1 LEIAVN
7 PVLIFV
13 LIVFALIGWVI
24 YRARKSARQRETRR
38 LFIETYPFPRV
49 LRFKLE
55 QAYPHL
61 SHEQTTMVLEGLR
74 TWFRM
79 INEHRRANFGM
90 PSVAVDTAWHE
101 FILLTQQ
108 YADFCQQ
115 AFGRFLHHAPTNG
128 DQKAKSDGLA
138 RTYGLGATAALG
150 VVGLAGIA
158 GATALSGRDLF
169 SLDQQLG
176 IPGGNEYSPEKL
188 ESLQHRYS
196 AMTASSSSSD
206 SGGSDSGN
214 STSSKGDATW
224 GDGTS
229 DGTSGCGSGS
239 GGSGASGGGSDG
251 GGSSCGGGCGGG
263 GGC

>member
-1 LEIAVN
+1 MN
-7 PVLIFV
+7 PVLVFFV
-13 LIVFALIGWVI
+13 LIVAFIAWVI
-24 YRARKSARQRETRR
+24 YRVRKGKREREARR
-38 LFIETYPFPRV
+38 LFIEQYPFPRV

-79 INEHRRANFGM
+79 INEHKRANFGM

-115 AFGRFLHHAPTNG
+115 AFGKFLHHAPTNG
-128 DQKAKSDGLA
+128 DEKANRDGLA
-138 RTYGLGATAALG
+138 RTYGLGAGAALG
-150 VVGLAGIA
+150 VAGLAGVA
-158 GATALSGRDLF
+158 GAAALSGHDLF

-176 IPGGNEYSPEKL
+176 IPGGSQYSPDAL
-188 ESLQHRYS
+188 TDLQKRYT
-196 AMTASSSSSD
+196 AMTESSSSGD
-206 SGGSDSGN
+206 SGGGTDS
-214 STSSKGDATW
+214 SSPSSKGDATW
-224 GDGTS
+224 GDGSS
-229 DGTSGCGSGS
+229 DGSSGCGSGS
-239 GGSGASGGGSDG
+239 SSGGGGSDSG
-251 GGSSCGGGCGGG
+251 GSSCGGSSCGGGG

>member
-1 LEIAVN
+1 MHPA
-7 PVLIFV
+7 LIFFV
-13 LIVFALIGWVI
+13 LLFAFVVWVI
-24 YRARKSARQRETRR
+24 YRVRRAKRARETRR
-38 LFIETYPFPRV
+38 LFIEKYPFPRV

-79 INEHRRANFGM
+79 INEHKRANFGM

-115 AFGRFLHHAPTNG
+115 AFGKFLHHAPTNG
-128 DQKAKSDGLA
+128 DEKAKRDGLA
-138 RTYGLGATAALG
+138 RTYGLGAGAALG
-150 VVGLAGIA
+150 VAGIAGIA
-158 GATALSGRDLF
+158 GATALSGHDLF

-176 IPGGNEYSPEKL
+176 IPGGSQYAPDAL
-188 ESLQHRYS
+188 ADLQQRYTT
-196 AMTASSSSSD
+196 MTASSSNAD
-206 SGGSDSGN
+206 SGGGTSGDS
-214 STSSKGDATW
+214 SSSSKGDATW

-229 DGTSGCGSGS
+229 DGSSGCGSGS
-239 GGSGASGGGSDG
+239 SSSSSGGGSDS

-263 GGC
+263 GGGC

>member
-1 LEIAVN
+1 MN
-7 PVLIFV
+7 PVFV
-13 LIVFALIGWVI
+13 FFALFVAFVAWLIHRG
-24 YRARKSARQRETRR
+24 RKARRLREARR
-38 LFIETYPFPRV
+38 LFIEQYPFPRV

-79 INEHRRANFGM
+79 INEHKRANFGM

-115 AFGRFLHHAPTNG
+115 AFGKFLHHAPTNG
-128 DQKAKSDGLA
+128 DEKGKRDGLA
-138 RTYGLGATAALG
+138 RTYGLGAGAALG
-150 VVGLAGIA
+150 VAGLAGVA
-158 GATALSGRDLF
+158 GAAVLSGHDLF

-176 IPGGNEYSPEKL
+176 IPGGSHYTPDAL
-188 ESLQHRYS
+188 ADLQNRYT
-196 AMTASSSSSD
+196 AMTASSSSGD
-206 SGGSDSGN
+206 SGGGTDS
-214 STSSKGDATW
+214 SSPHTKGDATW

-229 DGTSGCGSGS
+229 DGSSGCGSGS
-239 GGSGASGGGSDG
+239 SSGGGSDS
-251 GGSSCGGGCGGG
+251 GGSSCSGGCGGG
-263 GGC
+263 GGGC